1 MSIQQASLYYKD
13 GSSDKVYHAQIEEK
27 DGGYVVNFQYGRRGS
42 TLTAGTKTKD
52 PIDLAKATKT
62 YTALIKEKMGKGY
75 TEGESGAVFQ
85 SSLTEERVTGI
96 VPQLLNN
103 VKSDEELE
111 ELFRSD
117 DWMMEEKFDGRRLM
131 VKNDKEVT
139 GINKKGLAIITTENI
154 ASLVSSAAN
163 QIVTD
168 GEVIGDFYHI
178 FDILELNGENL
189 RDKTAFERYQI
200 LAGIP
205 QFSENVVKVYLTE
218 QEKRE
223 AFARIKA
230 EKGEGVVFKLK
241 KSNYVSGRPASGGNQ
256 RKYKFWESATV
267 KVIKQHK
274 TKRSVTVAVYD
285 NGKERDIGNVTIPAN
300 YDIPEVG
307 SIVEVIYL
315 YCHLGDEGKLY
326 QTKYKGVRD
335 DQDISDCKL
344 SQIKFK
350 SESGDEE
357 DEE

>member
-111 ELFRSD
+111 ELFLSD

-131 VKNDKEVT
+131 VKNAKEVT

-189 RDKTAFERYQI
+189 RDKTAFKRYQI

-241 KSNYVSGRPASGGNQ
+241 TSNYVSGRPASGGNQ

-285 NGKERDIGNVTIPAN
+285 GTKERDIGNVTIPAN
-300 YDIPEVG
+300 YDIPDVG
-307 SIVEVIYL
+307 AIVEVIYL

-335 DQDISDCKL
+335 DQDVSDCKL

-357 DEE
+357 DE